1 MGIVERKQREKE
13 KRKEEIIVA
22 AYKVFSTKGFNR
34 ATVEEIASKAEL
46 SPGTLYLYF
55 KNKEEL
61 YTSLAV
67 NLLKYLAIE
76 IEKVVDY
83 DLPVEKKIECFLEI
97 FIDLYNHD
105 PNVLISLFHLQSGEV
120 LHNLSDEIMQE
131 LKKYS
136 TQAHGAI
143 VSVIK
148 EGINAGIFIDEHPV
162 ALADLLWASYSGVV
176 LWLNSKHLLNKQKNF
191 VRSTLEIAFEIIVQ
205 GLKTKREITIFPGEE
220 CIVPSLSTITRDS
233 CKSYAL

>member
-61 YTSLAV
+61 YTSLAI

-143 VSVIK
+143 VAVIK
-148 EGINAGIFIDEHPV
+148 EGINSGIFIDENPV
-162 ALADLLWASYSGVV
+162 ALADLIWASYSGVV

-191 VRSTLEIAFEIIVQ
+191 VRSTLETAFEIIVQ
-205 GLKTKREITIFPGEE
+205 GLKTKREITIFPREE